1 MRITLKLFATFR
13 RYLPPEAKGSA
24 CLLEV
29 PAGSSVADVLHR
41 FEVPTDGAAVLLVN
55 GRTADPGQVLEEGD
69 ALAAFPAMAG
79 G

>member
-13 RYLPPEAKGSA
+13 RYLPPEAQGNA
-24 CLLEV
+24 CQLDV
-29 PAGSSVADVLHR
+29 PVGVSVADVLSR
-41 FEVPTDGAAVLLVN
+41 FDVPSDGAAVLLVN
-55 GRTADPGQVLEEGD
+55 GRTVEPGQELQDGD

>member
-13 RYLPPEAKGSA
+13 RHLPPEAKGNA
-24 CLLEV
+24 YQLDV
-29 PAGSSVADVLHR
+29 PAGACVADVLHQ
-41 FEVPTDGAAVLLVN
+41 FGVPTDGAAVLLVN
-55 GRTADPGQVLEEGD
+55 GRTAAPEQILEEGD

>member
-1 MRITLKLFATFR
+1 MKITLKLFATFR
-13 RYLPPEAKGSA
+13 RYLPPQAQGSA
-24 CLLEV
+24 FELDV
-29 PAGSSVADVLHR
+29 PVGSSVADVLSR